1 MEKNVAAARP
11 VAMTTETRDWSEILQ
26 TVVRWTVSLGIVLWV
41 VLPLFPLL
49 LWSFSFR
56 WVFPDLLPTAWTLR
70 AWEYVLSPTSQV
82 GEAIWDTTVIALAV
96 TFLSIL
102 IAIPSGRALGMHR
115 FRGKRLVEFLVL
127 APTIVPGLAVVLGI
141 HVMFI
146 RYGLADSMLGVMLV
160 HLIPATPYVVLV
172 MAGVFANYN
181 PEFEEQA
188 RSLGAGQLATFWYV
202 TLPAIFPGMMVAG
215 LFAFLISWSQYIL
228 TLLIGGGYVTTL
240 PLLLFSFARGGDN
253 AITGALSIVFIAP
266 AIIMLIISSR
276 YVTGEDAA
284 VGGFG
289 RI

>member
-1 MEKNVAAARP
+1 MEKDVTAARP
-11 VAMTTETRDWSEILQ
+11 VVAIPEERDWGAVIERALRW
-26 TVVRWTVSLGIVLWV
+26 VVNAGIVLWV
-41 VLPLFPLL
+41 VLPLFPFL
-49 LWSFSFR
+49 LWSFSHR
-56 WVFPDLLPTAWTLR
+56 WVFPSLVPTEWSLDAWR
-70 AWEYVLSPTSQV
+70 YIFSPTSQV
-82 GEAIWDTTVIALAV
+82 STAIVDTTIIALAV
-96 TFLSIL
+96 TLLSIL
-102 IAIPSGRALGMHR
+102 ISIPSGRALGMYR

-141 HVMFI
+141 HVIFI
-146 RYGLADSMLGVMLV
+146 RYGLADSMLGVALV
-160 HLIPATPYVVLV
+160 HLIPTTPYVVLV

-188 RSLGAGQLATFWYV
+188 RSLGAGPLRTFWYV

-228 TLLIGGGYVTTL
+228 TLLIGGGFVTTL

-253 AITGALSIVFIAP
+253 AITGALSIVFVAP
-266 AIIMLIISSR
+266 AIILLIISSR